1 LEAFGIRINTL
12 ANSLRILGDVIE
24 EVAMV
29 EKFLQVVPSKYSQIA
44 ISIETMLDTS
54 LLTVEELIG
63 CLCPAKDRL
72 NQGQIGNDGQLLITE
87 EQWDSRKKEQSQTS
101 GVW

>member
-1 LEAFGIRINTL
+1 LEASGIRINTL
-12 ANSLRILGDVIE
+12 ANSMRVLDDVVE
-24 EVAMV
+24 EVTVV

-63 CLCPAKDRL
+63 RMRPAEDRL
-72 NQGQIGNDGQLLITE
+72 
-87 EQWDSRKKEQSQTS
+87 S
-101 GVW
+101 